1 MIVKVY
7 GNEYSGCEG
16 WRSWLMQTYE
26 VVQKD
31 NESLEA
37 CKKRVEK
44 ELDEKHSSTYVRI
57 TLKWFDSLPVI

>member
-1 MIVKVY
+1 
-7 GNEYSGCEG
+7 
-16 WRSWLMQTYE
+16 MQTYE

-31 NESLEA
+31 NESLED